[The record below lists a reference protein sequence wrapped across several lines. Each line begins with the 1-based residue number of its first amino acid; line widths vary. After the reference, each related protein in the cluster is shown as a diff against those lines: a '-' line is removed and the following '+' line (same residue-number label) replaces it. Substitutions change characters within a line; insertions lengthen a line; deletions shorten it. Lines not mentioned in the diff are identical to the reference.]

1 MNKKNLFL
9 SSILSLGLLTV
20 GCTGG
25 NTSTEG
31 TDSGISNFEIRQM
44 VKSIERN
51 YLCEGEDAVF
61 ADSLKIY
68 SEVKIVVEWPEKLG
82 DADIKVLQD
91 SLLSSIF
98 SKPETTIDK
107 SMIKSAETPEGSD
120 MFTMK
125 PIDTIPNEPC
135 MIYTRDVL
143 ASAVSSNSDFIS
155 YQITTYSYT
164 GGAHGMTES
173 HYVNYDLDSATVITA
188 ANAFRPNTESYVLQA
203 IKDNLMT
210 QYDATSMEELEQKGI
225 FTDQIFTSPN
235 FYLEGSEI
243 VFHYNPYDI
252 APYSEG
258 SIEARVPYYQ
268 IKNCLSPMTLH
279 IFNDTDSE

>member
-1 MNKKNLFL
+1 
-9 SSILSLGLLTV
+9 
-20 GCTGG
+20 
-25 NTSTEG
+25 
-31 TDSGISNFEIRQM
+31 
-44 VKSIERN
+44 
-51 YLCEGEDAVF
+51 
-61 ADSLKIY
+61 
-68 SEVKIVVEWPEKLG
+68 
-82 DADIKVLQD
+82 
-91 SLLSSIF
+91 
-98 SKPETTIDK
+98 
-107 SMIKSAETPEGSD
+107 
-120 MFTMK
+120 
-125 PIDTIPNEPC
+125 

-258 SIEARVPYYQ
+258 SIEVRVPYYQ